1 MAATRYKL
9 EAIGRLA
16 HELAIL
22 PRHLRL
28 RQLDGIERL
37 AEFVEP
43 AKSYPYTLVCY
54 HITGFAGV
62 ANRPAEALP
71 GQALL
76 EDLSE
81 LAEQL
86 SQLAGIGGETL
97 RQPLWTQQQLAE
109 RFKVS
114 AKTLNRWRSRGLMA
128 WRVELEGKPDRL
140 IFTERAVRRFV
151 WRHGRLVCRGRQFSQ
166 LSAKEKGTIIHR
178 ARELGL
184 AEPGA
189 AFYLIAR
196 QIAEETGRAVET
208 IRYTLRRH
216 DRQHPD
222 KAVFDRLE
230 KLPAPPTMG
239 DVIYEEYRRGTPV
252 PELAVR
258 FGRTRS
264 TVYRM
269 LNEGRAKRLAERRI
283 DYMYSQEFELP
294 DADAWILGAGDES
307 KDRRGKEK
315 LRVPKNVPAFLE
327 HLYRTPLLSRG
338 QEWDLFR
345 CYNYLKF
352 KADRLR
358 DQIDPAKPRGSQLDA
373 VENLLAQS
381 EQMRARIIQS
391 NLRLV
396 VSVAKRHMG
405 GVVGA
410 GELVSDGNLALMR
423 AVEKFDYTRGYKFST
438 YATWAVMKN
447 YARSIPEEH
456 YQHERFQT
464 GREELLKLAERHRIE
479 EEPQEEQ
486 ASGAREAVNRLLGAL
501 SERERLIVTR
511 HYGLT
516 EAGRKQT
523 LEQIGHLLGVT
534 KERVRQLEQRALRKL
549 RDAAGEADLSLQG

>member
-1 MAATRYKL
+1 MAAPRYKL

-22 PRHLRL
+22 PRRLRL

-37 AEFVEP
+37 AELIEP

-62 ANRPAEALP
+62 ANQPAETLP

-76 EDLSE
+76 ADLSA

-86 SQLAGIGGETL
+86 SQSAGITGETL
-97 RQPLWTQQQLAE
+97 GQRLWSQQQLAE
-109 RFKVS
+109 RFEVS

-128 WRVELEGKPDRL
+128 WRVELAGKDDRL
-140 IFTERAVRRFV
+140 VFTERAVRRFV
-151 WRHGRLVCRGRQFSQ
+151 WRHRRLVCRGRQFSQ
-166 LSAKEKGTIIHR
+166 LSPQEKRAIVDR
-178 ARELGL
+178 ARELDR

-189 AFYLIAR
+189 GFYQIAR
-196 QIAEETGRAVET
+196 RIAEETGRAIET

-216 DRQHPD
+216 DQKQPD
-222 KAVFDRLE
+222 KAVFDRSRR
-230 KLPAPPTMG
+230 AAVPPSPSE
-239 DVIYEEYRRGTPV
+239 VVYQAYRSGAPV
-252 PELAVR
+252 PELATR

-264 TVYRM
+264 TIYRM
-269 LNEGRAKRLAERRI
+269 LNEARAKRLAERRI
-283 DYMYSQEFELP
+283 EYLYSEEFELP
-294 DADAWILGAGDES
+294 HADAWILGAGDES
-307 KDRRGKEK
+307 KDRLGKEK
-315 LRVPKNVPAFLE
+315 RRVPKDVPAFLE

-352 KADRLR
+352 KAARLR
-358 DQIDPAKPRGSQLDA
+358 EQIDPARPRGSQLDQ
-373 VENLLAQS
+373 VEGLLDRA
-381 EQMRARIIQS
+381 EKMRGRIIQS

-423 AVEKFDYTRGYKFST
+423 AVEKFDYTRGHKFST
-438 YATWAVMKN
+438 YATWVLMKN
-447 YARSIPEEH
+447 YARTIPEEH

-479 EEPQEEQ
+479 EEPQEQ
-486 ASGAREAVNRLLGAL
+486 ASGAREAVDRLLGAL

-511 HYGLT
+511 HYGLN

-523 LEQIGHLLGVT
+523 LEQIGRLLGVT

-549 RDAAGEADLSLQG
+549 REAAGEADLGLQG